1 MLQLLCMCKVLLQ
14 TRSSINSWTQIQKC
28 KAWHWKAIKL
38 TRRNGNSE
46 LRTSDCLKSSLP
58 FSFIAFAADCA
69 SALDWPRTYQ
79 VVLRSNP
86 KLLTESF
93 KNIHLRSPFV
103 PFESLQLD
111 IEDVRWCSIF
121 SCFTLLVW
129 PTPSGWEGLEVF
141 TLLRSSPHHCK
152 LGKAQQST
160 LLLRT
165 QHNWIFRHREA
176 LLSWT
181 FRFDK
186 FGFQVYVQF
195 QRVIKSSKNGTAEF
209 TAASLARDHIPN
221 LSHNPHWLNTDFAFE
236 PEHPHIILNFQPAK
250 QKTNDLLIC
259 RILSL
264 FVWLCFSLSSLSRE
278 I

>member
-38 TRRNGNSE
+38 TLRNGNSE

-69 SALDWPRTYQ
+69 CALDWPRTYQ

-121 SCFTLLVW
+121 FCFTLLVW
-129 PTPSGWEGLEVF
+129 PEDRFFSCVAVAGWPWPCGRGRVGWPGSLHVVCVAGLA
-141 TLLRSSPHHCK
+141 SSPWPCPGGR
-152 LGKAQQST
+152 LWPDGLAVCMRSGG
-160 LLLRT
+160 RVAV
-165 QHNWIFRHREA
+165 A
-176 LLSWT
+176 LALW
-181 FRFDK
+181 
-186 FGFQVYVQF
+186 
-195 QRVIKSSKNGTAEF
+195 
-209 TAASLARDHIPN
+209 
-221 LSHNPHWLNTDFAFE
+221 
-236 PEHPHIILNFQPAK
+236 
-250 QKTNDLLIC
+250 
-259 RILSL
+259 L
-264 FVWLCFSLSSLSRE
+264 FVCGLAAGWPDGRAVAGWPGHAQIVPGQGWTKASHACPHL
-278 I
+278 